1 VTGIDA
7 DTVLH
12 PSRFDDVLC
21 LTLDCPPLNII
32 DSRVYTALYEAF
44 GRAETNDDVVGVV
57 LAAAGRLFSGG
68 GNINELGQP
77 VQSGEADILA
87 VVDRIS
93 TFRKPVG
100 IALHGK
106 TIGASVIIALACDI
120 RVGLADTTLILPEV
134 HLGLVPRCG
143 TTQRLLRLA
152 GIPVT
157 LDMVALGK
165 PLEAPAALA
174 AGILDQV
181 VDRFEDRATAA
192 VEMVRGLS
200 RNTSL
205 RPNIPE
211 RSIPALANGRTLEG
225 LFSDYRERVR
235 GLFQGRAVPS
245 IAMELIHSS
254 IACDFAEG
262 VQLERQ
268 QYERLLHSDEAVM
281 LRSRMLKPKPKS
293 TLPREGKADSDAGV

>member
-1 VTGIDA
+1 M
-7 DTVLH
+7 LH
-12 PSRFDDVLC
+12 PSRLGGVLC
-21 LTLDCPPLNII
+21 LMLDNPPLNII
-32 DSRVYTALYEAF
+32 DSRVYTALYKAF
-44 GRAETNDDVVGVV
+44 GRAETDDDVVGVV
-57 LAAAGRLFSGG
+57 LAAAGRLFSAG

-77 VQSGEADILA
+77 VQPGEADVLA
-87 VVDRIS
+87 VVDRIA

-106 TIGASVIIALACDI
+106 TIGASVIMALACDI

-143 TTQRLLRLA
+143 ATQRLLRLA

-165 PLEAPAALA
+165 PLDAPAALG

-192 VEMVRGLS
+192 AEMVRSLS
-200 RNTSL
+200 RDTSL
-205 RPNIPE
+205 RRNITG
-211 RSIPALANGRTLEG
+211 RSIPALTNGRTLEG
-225 LFSDYRERVR
+225 LFADYRERAR
-235 GLFQGRAVPS
+235 DLFQGRTVPS

-262 VQLERQ
+262 VELERQ

-281 LRSRMLKPKPKS
+281 LRARMLKPKPKS
-293 TLPREGKADSDAGV
+293 TLPRDGKTDSDAGM